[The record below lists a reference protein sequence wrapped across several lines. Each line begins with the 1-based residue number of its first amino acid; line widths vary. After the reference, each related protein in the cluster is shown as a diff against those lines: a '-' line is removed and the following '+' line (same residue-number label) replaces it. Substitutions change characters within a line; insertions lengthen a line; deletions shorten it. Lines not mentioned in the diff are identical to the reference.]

1 MPKARVHDI
10 DMYYE
15 VHGDAGAPVVLIQ
28 GLGANR
34 TFWNPNLPSLVERHR
49 ILLLDYRGS
58 GDTDKPA
65 GPYSTRQF
73 ADDIA
78 RLMDAVGFPRA
89 HVVGRSM
96 GGCIAQWMG
105 IHHPDKVR
113 SLILAA
119 TWARADGMLR
129 RTLESWAN
137 LLEKA
142 GTEGLFEQAFLWCYT
157 RDFFEPRH
165 AASLAALDTLVTGNR
180 PPADAFRRQSRAGQE
195 HDALGRLSSIRA
207 PTLVL
212 VGREDILTPPKFSE
226 ELAGRIPGAE
236 LKVLGGLGHAFY
248 EQAPEVFNQAAEEF
262 WSRH

>member
-1 MPKARVHDI
+1 MPKARVNGI

-15 VHGDAGAPVVLIQ
+15 DHGVDADPVVLIQ

-34 TFWNPNLPSLVERHR
+34 TFWEPNLPALVERHR

-58 GDTDKPA
+58 GDTDRPA
-65 GPYSTRQF
+65 GTYSTKQF

-78 RLMDAVGFPRA
+78 ALMDTVGFPKA

-105 IHHPDKVR
+105 IAHPDKVR

-119 TWARADGMLR
+119 TWGRADGMLR

-142 GTEGLFEQAFLWCYT
+142 GVEALFEQAFLWCYT

-165 AASLAALDTLVTGNR
+165 AAALKALDTLVRGHR
-180 PPADAFRRQSRAGQE
+180 PPPDAFRRQSRAGQE
-195 HDALGRLSSIRA
+195 HDALDRLGSIAA

-212 VGREDILTPPKFSE
+212 VGEEDILTPPRFSK
-226 ELAGRIPGAE
+226 ELAERIPDGT
-236 LKVLGGLGHAFY
+236 LRVLERLGHAFY
-248 EQAPEVFNQAAEEF
+248 EQEPEVFNQAAEEF
-262 WSRH
+262 WSRN

>member
-1 MPKARVHDI
+1 MPKARVGGI

-15 VHGDAGAPVVLIQ
+15 LHGSGGVPVVLIQ

-34 TFWNPNLPSLVERHR
+34 TFWEPNLPALVERHR

-58 GDTDKPA
+58 GDTDKPDGA
-65 GPYSTRQF
+65 YSTRQF

-78 RLMDAVGFPRA
+78 ALMGAVGFPKA

-105 IHHPDKVR
+105 IAHADKVR

-119 TWARADGMLR
+119 TWGRADGMLR
-129 RTLESWAN
+129 RALASWAN
-137 LLEKA
+137 LLEKT

-157 RDFFEPRH
+157 RDFFEPRN
-165 AASLAALDTLVTGNR
+165 AAALNALDTLVKGNR
-180 PPADAFRRQSRAGQE
+180 PPADAFRRQSLAGQE
-195 HDALGRLSSIRA
+195 HDALDRVSSIRA
-207 PTLVL
+207 PTLVV
-212 VGREDILTPPKFSE
+212 VGEEDILTPRTFSE
-226 ELAGRIPGAE
+226 ELAARIPGAE
-236 LKVLGGLGHAFY
+236 LKALPKLGHAFY
-248 EQAPEVFNQAAEEF
+248 EQEPTVFNRLAEEF